1 MKQETKRKIE
11 ISNLHEFADSLIL
24 IDNRIDR
31 CKKHQASTIVLI
43 AISAVICGADTWNS
57 IEDFGKSKES
67 FCKLSNFNGIPSH
80 DTFNRFFSAL
90 DPLKFEESYRQ
101 WVQSILKC
109 YSGHIAIDG
118 KTIRGPYESEQD
130 KRHRKQGCF
139 LIRIRESTN
148 CMSSVHLQ
156 QNWESPLDSYV
167 HKKRKMR

>member
-67 FCKLSNFNGIPSH
+67 FFLQPSFPILMASLLMIH
-80 DTFNRFFSAL
+80 LIAFS
-90 DPLKFEESYRQ
+90 
-101 WVQSILKC
+101 
-109 YSGHIAIDG
+109 
-118 KTIRGPYESEQD
+118 
-130 KRHRKQGCF
+130 RH
-139 LIRIRESTN
+139 
-148 CMSSVHLQ
+148 
-156 QNWESPLDSYV
+156 
-167 HKKRKMR
+167 

>member
-67 FCKLSNFNGIPSH
+67 FLQLSFPILMVSLPMIH
-80 DTFNRFFSAL
+80 LIAFS
-90 DPLKFEESYRQ
+90 
-101 WVQSILKC
+101 
-109 YSGHIAIDG
+109 
-118 KTIRGPYESEQD
+118 
-130 KRHRKQGCF
+130 RH
-139 LIRIRESTN
+139 
-148 CMSSVHLQ
+148 
-156 QNWESPLDSYV
+156 
-167 HKKRKMR
+167 